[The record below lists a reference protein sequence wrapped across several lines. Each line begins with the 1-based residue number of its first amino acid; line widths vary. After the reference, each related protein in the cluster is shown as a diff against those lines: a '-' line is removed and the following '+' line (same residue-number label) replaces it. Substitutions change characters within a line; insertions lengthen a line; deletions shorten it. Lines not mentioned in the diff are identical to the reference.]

1 MIAVDIVNQ
10 LVTYSRFLV
19 ADRIFCTK
27 SANWSTEARI
37 CKVDELTIILGCLLK
52 VHGSFNENFMKTFV
66 NTVDVN

>member
-1 MIAVDIVNQ
+1 MAVDIVNQ

-19 ADRIFCTK
+19 ADTLLYEICK
-27 SANWSTEARI
+27 LIHWSTDMYGRR
-37 CKVDELTIILGCLLK
+37 THYNFGCLLN